1 MHSLDFSKEALG
13 IKDAL
18 ENKGHEV
25 SLCYSVQRVKDGN
38 FSVEEIVDLKEKGN
52 FSNYTISKDLIRW
65 NWERLQKDDA
75 ILVINLTKKGIT
87 NYIGGN
93 TLIEMGFA
101 HVLHKKIFL
110 WNDIPDMPY
119 TDEIKAM
126 QPMVINHDIGAI
138 K

>member
-1 MHSLDFSKEALG
+1 MHSLDFSKEALE

-18 ENKGHEV
+18 EKQGHEV

-38 FSVEEIVDLKEKGN
+38 FSVGEIVDLKEKGT
-52 FSNYTISKDLIRW
+52 FSDYTISKDLIRW

-75 ILVINLTKKGIT
+75 ILVINLTKRGIT

-101 HVLHKKIFL
+101 HVLRKKIFL
-110 WNDIPDMPY
+110 WNGIPDMPY
-119 TDEIKAM
+119 TDELKAM
-126 QPMVINHDIGAI
+126 QPLVINHDIGAI